1 MGDIRNAQ
9 LDLLTNT
16 GQEFIEFKRFDKDGV
31 YQETLVENVL
41 LTVPDVVIPLHND
54 TTVEYLKPIKRVSLN
69 TKTPK
74 RNVVNNDPMF
84 NYGGYRF
91 NEETST
97 VVTNETVAGY
107 TDLATSPQSLSGDR
121 MLQNSRKNTIT
132 GSEPTGTELTSL
144 DLSWSTDEDF
154 CVVLNTNSLEVGF
167 SYYVDNDST
176 LYDYFIAIQ
185 VTQVQNETGRTPG
198 FRQWDFQNEVWHFTP
213 TSLGGFQN
221 DAKYFF
227 LIRNNVFGKWQNFSK
242 KFPPLIHSTNKIQVK
257 AREIIYSNYTGS
269 ISHNKTFFDNVFV
282 ANYIEDTNDI
292 FFENTRS
299 GTNTITGEIEMK
311 DVILSN
317 ELGTTIS
324 DKGVLDEYYTKKN
337 GTTTTLTLENLITKE
352 KLNDYRNYS
361 KRFEGTFFNTNSEPI
376 PISLHNKL
384 WMNFRTNQEP
394 VSAMIDN
401 MTYSIKNNEYKIVCH
416 LPNQDDDVAS
426 DVRINFD

>member
-1 MGDIRNAQ
+1 MGTIRNAQ
-9 LDLLTNT
+9 LDLLKNS
-16 GQEFIEFKRFDKDGV
+16 GQEFLQFKRYDKDGV
-31 YQETLVENVL
+31 FQETLVEDVL
-41 LTVPDVVIPLHND
+41 LTAPDVIIPLYDD
-54 TTVEYLKPIKRVSLN
+54 TTIEYLKPIKRVSSN

-91 NEETST
+91 NDETST

-121 MLQNSRKNTIT
+121 MLQSNEKNTIT
-132 GSEPTGTELTSL
+132 TSEPTGSELTGL
-144 DLSWSTDEDF
+144 DFSWSTDEDF
-154 CVVLNTNSLEVGF
+154 CIVLNTNSLEVGF
-167 SYYVDNDST
+167 SYYVDSDST

-185 VTQVQNETGRTPG
+185 VTQVQDETGRTPG
-198 FRQWDFQNEVWHFTP
+198 FRQWDFQDEVWHFTP
-213 TSLGGFQN
+213 TSSGGFQN

-227 LIRNNVFGKWQNFSK
+227 LIRNSVFGKWQNFTK
-242 KFPPLIHSTNKIQVK
+242 KFPPLLHPTNKIEVK
-257 AREIIYSNYTGS
+257 AREIIYSNAAGT
-269 ISHNKTFFDNVFV
+269 ILHNKTFFDNVFV

-299 GTNTITGEIEMK
+299 GSEVLTGDIEMK

-324 DKGVLDEYYTKKN
+324 DKGVLDDFYTSKN
-337 GTTTTLTLENLITKE
+337 GSSTTTTLENLITKE
-352 KLNDYRNYS
+352 KLNDFRDYS
-361 KRFEGTFFNTNSEPI
+361 KRFEGTFFNTNPEPI

-384 WMNFRTNQEP
+384 WINFQTNQEP

-401 MTYSIKNNEYKIVCH
+401 MTYSVKKNEYKIVCH
-416 LPNQDDDVAS
+416 QPNQDNDIPS
-426 DVRINFD
+426 GVRINFD

>member
-1 MGDIRNAQ
+1 MGTIRNAQ
-9 LDLLTNT
+9 LDLLRNS
-16 GQEFIEFKRFDKDGV
+16 GQEFIQFKRYDKDGV
-31 YQETLVENVL
+31 YKETLVENVL
-41 LTVPDVVIPLHND
+41 LTAPDVIIPLYND
-54 TTVEYLKPIKRVSLN
+54 TTIEYLKPIKRVSSN

-121 MLQNSRKNTIT
+121 MLQSNEKNTIT
-132 GSEPTGTELTSL
+132 TSEPTGSELTAL
-144 DLSWSTDEDF
+144 DFSWSTDEDF
-154 CVVLNTNSLEVGF
+154 CIVLNTNSLEVGF
-167 SYYVDNDST
+167 SYYVDSDST

-185 VTQVQNETGRTPG
+185 VTQVQDETGRTPG
-198 FRQWDFQNEVWHFTP
+198 FRQWDFQDEVWHFTP

-227 LIRNNVFGKWQNFSK
+227 LIRNSVFGKWQNFSK
-242 KFPPLIHSTNKIQVK
+242 KFPPLLHPTNKIEVK

-269 ISHNKTFFDNVFV
+269 ISHNKTFFDNIFV

-299 GTNTITGEIEMK
+299 GSEVLTGDIEMK

-324 DKGVLDEYYTKKN
+324 DKGVLDDFYTSKN
-337 GTTTTLTLENLITKE
+337 GSSTTTTLENLITKE
-352 KLNDYRNYS
+352 KLNDFRDYS
-361 KRFEGTFFNTNSEPI
+361 KRFEGTFFNTNPEPI

-384 WMNFRTNQEP
+384 WINFQTNQEP
-394 VSAMIDN
+394 ISAMIDN
-401 MTYSIKNNEYKIVCH
+401 MTYPVKKNEDKIVCNQ
-416 LPNQDDDVAS
+416 PNKDNTIPSDDN
-426 DVRINFD
+426 INIY

>member
-1 MGDIRNAQ
+1 MGTIRNAQ
-9 LDLLTNT
+9 LDLLRNS
-16 GQEFIEFKRFDKDGV
+16 GQEFIQFKRYDKDGV
-31 YQETLVENVL
+31 YKETLVENVL
-41 LTVPDVVIPLHND
+41 LTAPDVIIPLYND
-54 TTVEYLKPIKRVSLN
+54 TTIEYLKPIKRVSSN

-121 MLQNSRKNTIT
+121 MLQSNEKNTIT
-132 GSEPTGTELTSL
+132 TSEPTGSELTAL
-144 DLSWSTDEDF
+144 DFSWSTDEDF
-154 CVVLNTNSLEVGF
+154 CIVLNTNSLEVGF
-167 SYYVDNDST
+167 SYYVDSDST

-185 VTQVQNETGRTPG
+185 VTQVQDETGRTPG
-198 FRQWDFQNEVWHFTP
+198 FRQWDFQDEVWHFTP

-227 LIRNNVFGKWQNFSK
+227 LIRNSVFGKWQNFSK
-242 KFPPLIHSTNKIQVK
+242 KFPPLLHPTNKIEVK

-269 ISHNKTFFDNVFV
+269 ISHNKTFFDNIFV

-299 GTNTITGEIEMK
+299 GSEVLTGDIEMK

-324 DKGVLDEYYTKKN
+324 DKGVLDDFYTSKN
-337 GTTTTLTLENLITKE
+337 GSSTTTTLENLITKE
-352 KLNDYRNYS
+352 KLNDFRDYS
-361 KRFEGTFFNTNSEPI
+361 KRFEGTFFNTNPEPI

-384 WMNFRTNQEP
+384 WINFQTNQEP

-401 MTYSIKNNEYKIVCH
+401 MTYSV
-416 LPNQDDDVAS
+416 
-426 DVRINFD
+426 